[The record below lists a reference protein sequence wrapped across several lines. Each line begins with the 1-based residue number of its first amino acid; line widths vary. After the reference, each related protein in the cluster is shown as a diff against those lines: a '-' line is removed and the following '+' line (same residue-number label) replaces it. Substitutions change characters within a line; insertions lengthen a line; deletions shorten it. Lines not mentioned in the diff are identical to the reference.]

1 MTTQTREQEL
11 IIETNRAVVE
21 NIDLGQ
27 EKRQGDPGK
36 SAVQVQ
42 SEVQEACPAIPD
54 QGDGSPGGH
63 SITKVLVRLVRPL
76 AIVFDLL
83 VSPPAT
89 ERGHIENAMVKAKHD
104 RYISFLR

>member
-21 NIDLGQ
+21 NIGLGQ
-27 EKRQGDPGK
+27 EAKQGDLGTSGIK
-36 SAVQVQ
+36 VQ
-42 SEVQEACPAIPD
+42 SVVQETYQPISA
-54 QGDGSPGGH
+54 QRSGSFH
-63 SITKVLVRLVRPL
+63 KHITAKVLVGLSKPL
-76 AIVFDLL
+76 AMVYGLL

-89 ERGHIENAMVKAKHD
+89 ERGRIENAMVKAKHD